1 MITEKLLDRTDELTD
16 EKMNFIDEQKKASD
30 KAGIKFD
37 YQSQSD
43 IWYTLK
49 IAELQL
55 IQEKIINALK

>member
-1 MITEKLLDRTDELTD
+1 MSEELLDRTDDLTD
-16 EKMNFIDEQKKASD
+16 EKLKFIDAQKLASD

-55 IQEKIINALK
+55 IQEKILNALK